1 MSFCRLFFPRF
12 PRMWTEPRAMQW
24 FSKTFRRSW
33 QPQMFIMKSDIFRIS
48 SHLVISQFCE
58 LENYHFNAGWWFG
71 TWILWLS
78 ISWECHHPN
87 WRTPSFFRGV
97 GLNHQVI
104 GQSSNF
110 KGKIAGKHHISGEN
124 GFRWIFSQQNQSKKE
139 CPRSKGWAVPGNLRR
154 SEGVTDIVGSLCD
167 FFAAARCQLGRH
179 LMTPHDTSRD
189 VQICS
194 PECHNSECAIEC
206 ATYRFKTALS
216 PHWWI

>member
-1 MSFCRLFFPRF
+1 MSWLYVSRKWGYRPVITVKGHEDPHGPWHVIPTNHILLLFFTTCPLQTVF

-110 KGKIAGKHHISGEN
+110 KGKITGKPPY
-124 GFRWIFSQQNQSKKE
+124 FRDNQWFPVNIFPTKPIQ
-139 CPRSKGWAVPGNLRR
+139 KGM
-154 SEGVTDIVGSLCD
+154 STI
-167 FFAAARCQLGRH
+167 
-179 LMTPHDTSRD
+179 
-189 VQICS
+189 
-194 PECHNSECAIEC
+194 
-206 ATYRFKTALS
+206 
-216 PHWWI
+216 